1 MIKNILKREQ
11 ISAQLKNIFD
21 YRLTVVVAAMGYG
34 KTTSVKDYLDEVKA
48 KYIWLFVESDEASA
62 QYIWD
67 SFTRQLAKIDPEF
80 GNRLNTSDFPIDAP
94 QRDRVINIVADYV
107 SADNIILVIDDYHN
121 ANSPELDRL
130 IERMVRADIGG
141 LHIVLISRIK
151 PEINIDE
158 LQLKGLCI
166 YPPIISNQKV

>member
-1 MIKNILKREQ
+1 MRYNANDKNILKREQ

-130 IERMVRADIGG
+130 IERMVRAADRNFDFLGWGCSG
-141 LHIVLISRIK
+141 LEKLFTPVTILAASIS
-151 PEINIDE
+151 
-158 LQLKGLCI
+158 
-166 YPPIISNQKV
+166 